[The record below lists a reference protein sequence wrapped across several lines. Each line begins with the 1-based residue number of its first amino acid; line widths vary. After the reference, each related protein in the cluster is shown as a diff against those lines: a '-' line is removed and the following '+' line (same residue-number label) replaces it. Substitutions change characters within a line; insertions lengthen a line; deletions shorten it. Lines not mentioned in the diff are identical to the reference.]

1 MVIGS
6 SLFGTG
12 FIYIS
17 EHKIH
22 PISTGLLR
30 GLANIFVS
38 YFLGL
43 KQGIDLTFNSSFN
56 FKWQAI
62 RNIIMIVSGLG
73 YTWSLFFLPLPVA
86 LTIQSTSLIFT
97 TFFDRVINKTRLN
110 RRQDQRKVCEQ
121 GSPEGRSLYL
131 HVGSSQSI
139 WWFGWIWHR
148 ECQRQCRISHD
159 CI

>member
-1 MVIGS
+1 MKAIVLMVIGS

-12 FIYIS
+12 FIYAS

-38 YFLGL
+38 YFLAL

-56 FKWQAI
+56 FKWQVI

-110 RRQDQRKVCEQ
+110 RRQEFWLSIAFLGVVLTAN
-121 GSPEGRSLYL
+121 GGYL
-131 HVGSSQSI
+131 MYLVTANI
-139 WWFGWIWHR
+139 
-148 ECQRQCRISHD
+148 
-159 CI
+159 